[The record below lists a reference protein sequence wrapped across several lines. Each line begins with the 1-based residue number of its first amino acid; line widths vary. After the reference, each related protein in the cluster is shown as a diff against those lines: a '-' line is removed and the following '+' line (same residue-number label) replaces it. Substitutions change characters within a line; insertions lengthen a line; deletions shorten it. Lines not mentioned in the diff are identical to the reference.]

1 MAQSL
6 PVTIQDEKFARIKR
20 WIAATLDRWLEHAV
34 GFGVPIAFWIL
45 AILFPHVRSRTGF
58 DNPRVRRITGW
69 TYMYY
74 IYTIVSPNIGKWLK
88 RREPL
93 FPHVIQLQTINRC
106 NASCQMC
113 PYPYTVHLQPKQVM
127 DDATFSKIVAE
138 CAGHPDLYEF
148 VPMSKNEPLLDP
160 KLEERIAEFKAAA
173 APHQLVEVV
182 TNASALTPKRYE
194 KLLQS
199 GLDLLTISLSA
210 HTEATFNKV
219 MQGLSWT
226 QIRKN
231 LEALTKASTSSVNVM
246 LRFVP
251 QRDNEAEFPAFHRYW
266 LGKGFNV
273 MRFALN
279 NRAGVV
285 RNYQEL
291 LPETRHRILEMSRR
305 AMGRRYL
312 KVCPHAFSILHVL
325 ENGDV
330 PLCSNDWENR
340 EILGNVKNNTLAE
353 IYNGPRFQEI
363 RELMVQERYEEI
375 PACKDCSFWKDWL

>member
-6 PVTIQDEKFARIKR
+6 PVTLSPDNIKDR
-20 WIAATLDRWLEHAV
+20 IAATLERLLERIV
-34 GFGVPIAFWIL
+34 DFGVQVAFAL
-45 AILFPHVRSRTGF
+45 TRLLYPHVRSRTGF
-58 DNPRVRRITGW
+58 ENPRVRHITGW
-69 TYMYY
+69 TYQYY
-74 IYTIVSPNIGKWLK
+74 LYTVVSPNIDKWMA

-106 NASCQMC
+106 NAACQMC

-127 DDATFSKIVAE
+127 DDATFSKIAAE
-138 CAGHPDLYEF
+138 CAGHPDLHEF

-182 TNASALTPKRYE
+182 TNASALTPRRYE
-194 KLLQS
+194 KLMQS

-210 HTEATFNKV
+210 HSEATFNKV

-226 QIRKN
+226 QVRKN
-231 LEALTKASTSSVNVM
+231 LAALTRASTSRVNVI
-246 LRFVP
+246 LRFVR
-251 QRDNEAEFPAFHRYW
+251 QRDNDFEFSAFRRYW
-266 LGKGFNV
+266 LGQGFNV
-273 MRFALN
+273 MPFDLN

-285 RNYQEL
+285 RNYADI
-291 LPETRHRILEMSRR
+291 LPLMRNRLNERIHRAL
-305 AMGRRYL
+305 GRRYL
-312 KVCPHAFSILHVL
+312 KVCPHAFSLMHVL

-330 PLCSNDWENR
+330 PLCANDWENR
-340 EILGNVKNNTLAE
+340 EILGNVQDNTLAE

-363 RELMVQERYEEI
+363 RELMVQGRYEEI